1 MEFTRIA
8 KDPGC
13 AARLGKIG
21 TPHGEI
27 RTPAFMP
34 VGTQG
39 TVKGLTPE
47 QVRGL
52 GADIILGNTY
62 HLYLRPGH
70 RLIADL
76 GGLHRFMNWHGPILT
91 DSGGFQ
97 IYSLGALRRIAE
109 EGATFQSHI
118 DGSSHFLSPE
128 MAVEIQEALGSD
140 IMMCLDECIAYPAG
154 REEVE
159 RALARTARWADRC
172 KQSRK
177 NPAQALFG
185 IIQGG
190 VYPDLRRRG
199 VEEMTAIGFDG
210 YAIGG
215 LSVGEPKAL
224 MLENL
229 AATAPLLPEERPRY
243 LMGVGTP
250 DDLVDGVFHGIDM
263 FDCVMPT
270 RCARNGLLFTNGE
283 KVVIKNARYRE
294 DASPID
300 SECDCY
306 TCQNYSRAYLRHLY
320 VAGEILAMAL
330 NTIHNLR
337 YYLHLMERIREAIR
351 VGRYPEFRERFLRER
366 RSVHADHSPEKDS
379 GQNETKPF

>member
-1 MEFTRIA
+1 MNMVFQRIA

-13 AARLGKIG
+13 EARVGTIG
-21 TPHGEI
+21 TPHGEV
-27 RTPAFMP
+27 RTPSFMP

-70 RLIADL
+70 RLIASL
-76 GGLHRFMNWHGPILT
+76 GGLHRFMNWPGPILT

-97 IYSLGALRRIAE
+97 IFSLGALRRITE

-118 DGSSHFLSPE
+118 DGSSHFLTPE
-128 MAVEIQEALGSD
+128 KAVEIQEALGSD
-140 IMMCLDECIAYPAG
+140 IMMCLDECIAYPAT

-159 RALARTARWADRC
+159 RALARTARWAERC
-172 KQSRK
+172 KKSH
-177 NPAQALFG
+177 NHPEQALFG

-199 VEEMTAIGFDG
+199 AEEITAIGFDG

-215 LSVGEPKAL
+215 LSVGEPKEL
-224 MLENL
+224 MLESL
-229 AATAPLLPEERPRY
+229 AATAPLLPEKCPRY

-250 DDLVDGVFHGIDM
+250 EDLVEAVFHGIDM

-270 RCARNGLLFTNGE
+270 RSARNGLLFTNGE

-294 DASPID
+294 DGSPLD

-306 TCQNYSRAYLRHLY
+306 TCQNYSRAYLRHLH
-320 VAGEILAMAL
+320 VSGEILAMVL

-337 YYLHLMERIREAIR
+337 YYLRLMERIREAIGE
-351 VGRYPEFRERFLRER
+351 GRYPEFRDRFLCER
-366 RSVHADHSPEKDS
+366 SAAGLESGSVAGAGEK
-379 GQNETKPF
+379 